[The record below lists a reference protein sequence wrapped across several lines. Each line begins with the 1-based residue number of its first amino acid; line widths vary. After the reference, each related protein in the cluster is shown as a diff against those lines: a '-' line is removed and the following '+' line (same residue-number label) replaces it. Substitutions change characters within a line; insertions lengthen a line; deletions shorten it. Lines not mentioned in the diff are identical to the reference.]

1 MENQEAQP
9 VKKKGGRPKS
19 RNEIKK
25 RVGLAVYPS
34 MYDRIT
40 KMAYVERLSINEM
53 MCRMFEEYLNNHSEK
68 LKEYKTLKDEEERLN
83 KQDEE

>member
-1 MENQEAQP
+1 MSEEL
-9 VKKKGGRPKS
+9 KKRKPGRPKS
-19 RNEIKK
+19 MNEIKR

-53 MCRMFEEYLNNHSEK
+53 MCRMFEEYLNNHADK
-68 LKEYKTLKDEEERLN
+68 LKSYNTLKAEEERMQKLR
-83 KQDEE
+83 EE